1 MHDDLLGRK
10 FTATAVNRLWLT
22 DITEHP
28 TGEGKLYMCAVKD
41 VYSGRIVGYSIDARM
56 IASPAVSALR
66 NAVALRD
73 PVATIVHS
81 DRDSQ
86 FRSHAFV
93 RTLCSN
99 DLRDSIAIVTKVE
112 RTHHRQRRQRDL
124 DRLTPIEY
132 ETLTTAARAA

>member
-1 MHDDLLGRK
+1 MGRK

-56 IASPAVSALR
+56 IASLAVSALR
-66 NAVALRD
+66 NAVVLRD

-81 DRDSQ
+81 DRGSQ
-86 FRSHAFV
+86 FRSHVFV
-93 RTLCSN
+93 RTLRSN
-99 DLRDSIAIVTKVE
+99 DLRGSM
-112 RTHHRQRRQRDL
+112 RRCRRMRRQRREGVVLLAPSEEHPKAFSDGPPAMNYVSRS
-124 DRLTPIEY
+124 
-132 ETLTTAARAA
+132 